1 MLLHY
6 LEKVRSSNLWYFT
19 KLNSVLYEEK
29 QSKNCV
35 TFDKNWNVSLH
46 TAECFTI
53 VAWSICLL
61 LAHLRK
67 DAHATLHLH
76 CQWWSGQCHAKHAA
90 NAASVHHCCAPA
102 SDRLPSGWCPISNR
116 FSRHGRGQDCS
127 VATDPME
134 WKQALPAREV
144 VQCQICA
151 LSLVYYFFGTQCRRN

>member
-1 MLLHY
+1 
-6 LEKVRSSNLWYFT
+6 VYFT
-19 KLNSVLYEEK
+19 KKNNLKIVSHLTKTETSLYIRLNV
-29 QSKNCV
+29 V
-35 TFDKNWNVSLH
+35 
-46 TAECFTI
+46 TI

>member
-1 MLLHY
+1 M
-6 LEKVRSSNLWYFT
+6 YFT
-19 KLNSVLYEEK
+19 KKNNLKIVSHLTKTETSLYIRLNV
-29 QSKNCV
+29 V
-35 TFDKNWNVSLH
+35 
-46 TAECFTI
+46 TI